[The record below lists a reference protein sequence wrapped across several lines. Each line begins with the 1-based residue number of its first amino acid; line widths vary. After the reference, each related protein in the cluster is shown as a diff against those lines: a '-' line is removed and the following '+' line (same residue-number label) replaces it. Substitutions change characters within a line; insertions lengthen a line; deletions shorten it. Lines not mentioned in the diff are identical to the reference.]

1 MEMPKP
7 AAAHRKLERVVGL
20 WTGEE
25 KLFPSPWDP
34 KGGTAISRV
43 ENRLALDGFAVVQDY
58 EQERNGKVNFRGHGV
73 LRWEAQQQCYEM
85 YWFDSM
91 GMAPNIFRGSFEDNV
106 LTMTNKQ
113 AQGYTRAVWD
123 FRQDGQY
130 QYRMELSQD
139 GNQWQLFI
147 EGHYT
152 AFSK

>member
-1 MEMPKP
+1 MEMPKT
-7 AAAHRKLERVVGL
+7 AAAHRKLERVVGR
-20 WTGEE
+20 WIGEE

-34 KGGTAISRV
+34 KGGMAVSCV

-58 EQERNGKVNFRGHGV
+58 EQERDGKINFRGHGV

-91 GMAPNIFRGSFEDNV
+91 GMSPNLFRGTFEDNV

-123 FRQDGQY
+123 FRQADQY
-130 QYRMELSQD
+130 QYRMEVSPD
-139 GNQWQLFI
+139 GNQWQTFI
-147 EGHYT
+147 EGHYNL
-152 AFSK
+152 ASR